1 MMLLRPKI
9 FKSFP
14 YFLLFVYLF
23 VSMVIFMV
31 DVKQRP
37 DEVSVVHT
45 LERMDID
52 SRSYSSCDDYRH
64 NLKLFLETINRDAV
78 VQNESKSNC
87 MILLNEDV
95 LNRAMKYGLRS
106 YQSTRLQNN
115 KETNGSRKVPGP
127 TRDCRPQGYSKV
139 KLPMTALASFPGSG
153 NTWVRHLLQQSTGR
167 SDQNKAAYFDRPQ
180 RSAG

>member
-64 NLKLFLETINRDAV
+64 YLKLFLETINRDAV

-106 YQSTRLQNN
+106 SQSTRLQNN

-127 TRDCRPQGYSKV
+127 TGDCRPQGYAKV
-139 KLPMTALASFPGSG
+139 KLPITALASFPGSG

-167 SDQNKAAYFDRPQ
+167 SDWNQAA
-180 RSAG
+180 

>member
-31 DVKQRP
+31 VVKQRP

-64 NLKLFLETINRDAV
+64 YLKLFLETINRDAV

-95 LNRAMKYGLRS
+95 LNVAFLGHKPL
-106 YQSTRLQNN
+106 
-115 KETNGSRKVPGP
+115 
-127 TRDCRPQGYSKV
+127 
-139 KLPMTALASFPGSG
+139 
-153 NTWVRHLLQQSTGR
+153 
-167 SDQNKAAYFDRPQ
+167 
-180 RSAG
+180 

>member
-1 MMLLRPKI
+1 MSLRWKI

-14 YFLLFVYLF
+14 YILLFVYLF

-37 DEVSVVHT
+37 DDVSVVHT

-52 SRSYSSCDDYRH
+52 SRSYSSCDDYRDY
-64 NLKLFLETINRDAV
+64 LKLFLETINRDAV
-78 VQNESKSNC
+78 VKNESKSNC

-95 LNRAMKYGLRS
+95 LNRAMKYGLRYS
-106 YQSTRLQNN
+106 QSTRLQNN
-115 KETNGSRKVPGP
+115 KESRKVPGP
-127 TRDCRPQGYSKV
+127 TGDCRPQGYSKV

-167 SDQNKAAYFDRPQ
+167 SDRNQAAYFYRPQ